1 MPQYG
6 LALRYFFLMTLLVL
20 LSGLW
25 MFVSNTSLGIEGTAG
40 YYAPKSF
47 YGLLETVSPH
57 LFSMAVLIFILTHF
71 FAIVS
76 GVEHKKFRL
85 FSTLFFV
92 VMLLSNFSGFFI
104 TEQSLFFTLLK
115 LLSTLLFTLFTLF
128 SLYKLFKIGK

>member
-6 LALRYFFLMTLLVL
+6 LALRYFFLMSTLVL

-25 MFVSNTSLGIEGTAG
+25 MFVANTSLGLEETSA

-57 LFSMAVLIFILTHF
+57 LFSMGVLIFILTHF

-76 GVEHKKFRL
+76 GVAHEKFSL
-85 FSTLFFV
+85 FSTLFFM
-92 VMLLSNFSGFFI
+92 VMLVANVSGFFI
-104 TEQSLFFTLLK
+104 TDGSIFFTLLK
-115 LLSTLLFTLFTLF
+115 LLSTLMFSLF
-128 SLYKLFKIGK
+128 SFYALYKLFKIT

>member
-6 LALRYFFLMTLLVL
+6 LSLRYFFLMTLLVL
-20 LSGLW
+20 FSGLW
-25 MFVSNTSLGIEGTAG
+25 MFLVNTSFGLEETSK

-85 FSTLFFV
+85 FSVLFFV
-92 VMLLSNFSGFFI
+92 VMLLANVSGFFI
-104 TEQSLFFTLLK
+104 TETGVFFTLLK
-115 LLSTLLFTLFTLF
+115 LLSTLLFTLFSF
-128 SLYKLFKIGK
+128 FALYKLFKIT